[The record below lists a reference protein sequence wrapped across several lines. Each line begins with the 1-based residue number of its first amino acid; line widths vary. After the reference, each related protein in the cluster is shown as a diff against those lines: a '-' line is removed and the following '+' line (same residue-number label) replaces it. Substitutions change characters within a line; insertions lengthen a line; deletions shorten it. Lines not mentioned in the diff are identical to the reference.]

1 MKPFLSRSAC
11 GVLLRCWKLL
21 ASFLPILGLLPAQ
34 LTAIRRCCQSSCP
47 ACWVVS
53 FLDFWL
59 SFGFGGLSSPITI
72 QQVPLRLLSSHLK
85 PSIWLVSG
93 PTCMSHFERL
103 ATALSNLAE
112 AIRGVAEELGR
123 ARESPPPIASEP
135 LLPGDWELIEDQS
148 SVPGEPSDYN
158 ATLRIAVEDGP
169 PPTPEFCLS
178 LARLK
183 LRSARRNPEERARE
197 AFVAGFWFRVSL
209 LVSCAWPSEY
219 SPLLPPSTWL
229 VRSGTGISDFA
240 RTNSRREAE
249 RFCEDQEGAS
259 IVEKF
264 PSVTELQIF
273 CAGAQLPVP
282 PLVQWKRRN

>member
-1 MKPFLSRSAC
+1 
-11 GVLLRCWKLL
+11 
-21 ASFLPILGLLPAQ
+21 
-34 LTAIRRCCQSSCP
+34 
-47 ACWVVS
+47 
-53 FLDFWL
+53 
-59 SFGFGGLSSPITI
+59 
-72 QQVPLRLLSSHLK
+72 
-85 PSIWLVSG
+85 
-93 PTCMSHFERL
+93 MSHFERL

-197 AFVAGFWFRVSL
+197 AFVAGF
-209 LVSCAWPSEY
+209 LVQSFFARQLRLAFGVQP
-219 SPLLPPSTWL
+219 PPSSFY
-229 VRSGTGISDFA
+229 VA
-240 RTNSRREAE
+240 CEE
-249 RFCEDQEGAS
+249 RHRDQ
-259 IVEKF
+259 
-264 PSVTELQIF
+264 
-273 CAGAQLPVP
+273 
-282 PLVQWKRRN
+282 